1 MVTSQPPPSPI
12 LPERSADRS
21 FCCGAGGA
29 RMWMEERIGTRIN
42 LNRTDEALGTG
53 ADTVAVACPFCMVMI
68 NDGVTVRSQGQD
80 QPVAQ
85 VKDVATLLLERIKD
99 A

>member
-1 MVTSQPPPSPI
+1 
-12 LPERSADRS
+12 
-21 FCCGAGGA
+21 
-29 RMWMEERIGTRIN
+29 MEERIGTRIN

-53 ADTVAVACPFCMVMI
+53 ATTIAVACPFCMVMI

-80 QPVAQ
+80 APVAQ
-85 VKDVATLLLERIKD
+85 VQDVATLLLSSIRPT